1 MVLKIIT
8 IICVS
13 QYPPPI
19 FLILINSMQI
29 FKPKKRD
36 RQSKLAVSFD

>member
-13 QYPPPI
+13 QYPPI
-19 FLILINSMQI
+19 FLILINLMQI
-29 FKPKKRD
+29 FKPKKETAK
-36 RQSKLAVSFD
+36 SKLAVSLD